1 RSEGSKTH
9 DYNPPMKSR
18 LLTVVAAACT
28 LLHAGALAQPAAPT
42 FTLDQVLGFPFPDN
56 LIASPTGTRI
66 AWTFNERGVRNVY
79 VADGPAYQ
87 PRRITPYTVD
97 DGQELTDLSVSSNG
111 GTIVYVRG
119 GDHGANWPADGNVQ
133 PNPTSVPVAARMQV
147 FSIATAGDASPKLL
161 GEGDE
166 PAIAP
171 TGDRVAFVHDRRIWI
186 APLDGSRP
194 AEPAFFARGTG
205 ESPAWSPDG
214 RSLAFVSD
222 RDDHSFISIFPDAVT
237 PIRYLAVSTS
247 RDSSPRWSP
256 EGRTIA
262 FVRQPGRGG
271 VPRTPLVQQPQ
282 PWSIAVADAKP
293 SEKGTDGAYESWK
306 SGSALVDSVPRTE
319 GGANLRWA
327 DDDRLVFVSY
337 HDGWPH
343 LYAIHHPGEGGRPTL
358 LTPGPFTVEHVSL
371 TPDRKFVLYR

>member
-1 RSEGSKTH
+1 
-9 DYNPPMKSR
+9 
-18 LLTVVAAACT
+18 
-28 LLHAGALAQPAAPT
+28 
-42 FTLDQVLGFPFPDN
+42 
-56 LIASPTGTRI
+56 
-66 AWTFNERGVRNVY
+66 
-79 VADGPAYQ
+79 
-87 PRRITPYTVD
+87 
-97 DGQELTDLSVSSNG
+97 
-111 GTIVYVRG
+111 
-119 GDHGANWPADGNVQ
+119 
-133 PNPTSVPVAARMQV
+133 
-147 FSIATAGDASPKLL
+147 
-161 GEGDE
+161 
-166 PAIAP
+166 
-171 TGDRVAFVHDRRIWI
+171 
-186 APLDGSRP
+186 
-194 AEPAFFARGTG
+194 
-205 ESPAWSPDG
+205 
-214 RSLAFVSD
+214 
-222 RDDHSFISIFPDAVT
+222 T

-319 GGANLRWA
+319 GGANLHWA

-358 LTPGPFTVEHVSL
+358 LTPGPFMVEHVSL
-371 TPDRKFVLYR
+371 TPDRKFVLYSANIGGAAGDLDRRHLFKGAGGGSTPPVALTRGTGVEGGPVGTRGGQTVPFLGAAAPRPPLPARLPLHRGGTQAD